1 MSRSSPRSRGRLA
14 VTAVML
20 GLPLLFALALLVLN
34 GTALAQAVVQRV
46 GLSLMVSH
54 ASQRP
59 GPIDPAAE
67 WLDRSLRNEFRYQSL
82 HVIEVRHLDLGLQ
95 EIAVVVL
102 PTGKHVNIRPLNVGD
117 GGLLLAVDI
126 EGTLQTDLRVANR
139 NPVVIG
145 VERYQ
150 GGKLIVTLQ
159 PDE

>member
-1 MSRSSPRSRGRLA
+1 MSRSSGGPRLRLS
-14 VTAVML
+14 VTAVLL
-20 GLPLLFALALLVLN
+20 GLPLLLAAAVLLLD
-34 GTALAQAVVQRV
+34 GSAAAQAVRRV

-82 HVIEVRHLDLGLQ
+82 HVIEVRHLDLRLQ
-95 EIAVVVL
+95 EIGGVVL
-102 PTGKHVNIRPLNVGD
+102 PTGKHVSIRPLHVGD
-117 GGLLLAVDI
+117 GGLLIAVDI

-150 GGKLIVTLQ
+150 DGRLIVSLQ

>member
-1 MSRSSPRSRGRLA
+1 MSRSRRAPPVRLA
-14 VTAVML
+14 VAAVLL
-20 GLPLLFALALLVLN
+20 GLPLLFGAIALLVD
-34 GTALAQAVVQRV
+34 GSAAAQAVRRI

-59 GPIDPAAE
+59 GPVDPAAE

-82 HVIEVRHLDLGLQ
+82 HVIEVRHLNLRLQ
-95 EIAVVVL
+95 EIGGVVL
-102 PTGKHVNIRPLNVGD
+102 PTGKHVNIRPLHVGD
-117 GGLLLAVDI
+117 SGLLIAVDI

-150 GGKLIVTLQ
+150 DGKLILTLE
-159 PDE
+159 PDY

>member
-1 MSRSSPRSRGRLA
+1 MSRSSGGPRLRLP
-14 VTAVML
+14 VTAALL
-20 GLPLLFALALLVLN
+20 GLPLLFVAAVLLLD
-34 GTALAQAVVQRV
+34 GSAAAQAVRRV

-95 EIAVVVL
+95 EIGGVVL
-102 PTGKHVNIRPLNVGD
+102 PTGKHVSIRPLHVDD
-117 GGLLLAVDI
+117 GGLLIAVDI

-150 GGKLIVTLQ
+150 GGRLIVTLQ